1 MQIFVLLPG
10 LLMAVC
16 ILCSFVMMLKAN
28 QEIYNAPALV
38 KFFGLQ
44 LLFPKYLTEQGKIY
58 RRRYWQLFGL
68 AFLFGAL
75 TFAAMYWL
83 VPEFRQEFN

>member
-1 MQIFVLLPG
+1 MEILVLLPG
-10 LLMAVC
+10 LLMAACV
-16 ILCSFVMMLKAN
+16 LGSFAMMLKAKH
-28 QEIYNAPALV
+28 EIYNAPFLV

-44 LLFPKYLTEQGKIY
+44 LLFPKYLTEQGKTY

-68 AFLFGAL
+68 AFLFGIL

-83 VPEFRQEFN
+83 VPEFR